1 MDGLLWHIIFLQMF
15 FASDVIQDSRTGWGR
30 NLPWEGSN
38 P

>member
-1 MDGLLWHIIFLQMF
+1 LILNIIFFQMF

-30 NLPWEGSN
+30 NLPWKGSN